1 MVEIKY
7 INIFWIKVNEI
18 IIEYILNNK
27 KIKILNIKLNTT
39 TIINQDFQVI

>member
-1 MVEIKY
+1 LVEIKY